1 MDSLALAAML
11 CALPGLV
18 SFEIAA
24 AERPPTS
31 VLAAEARAAGNG
43 PHAPPAGSWPQQGG
57 SPQHTNFTHDS
68 PAPPYSVAWIADLA
82 PEMIYAAQPVVA
94 DGRLY
99 QTTLQGSVY
108 ALDLK
113 TGERLWHFKTG
124 DCMWGGAAA
133 GAAPYG
139 GIGKIFVASW
149 EGQIFGLDA
158 KTGEKLWQF
167 DTEENVS
174 ASPCVADETLFLGTR
189 QGTMLALSTGG
200 QLKWKQ
206 KLSWNLYTSAAWDN
220 GRVYAVTEDMVA
232 HAMDARTGDPIWKSA
247 QLAGL
252 AIRDFYPVVHG
263 GWVLVTT
270 EPAVAA
276 GKRQSLPKDA
286 VSQPVHN
293 GERQSSLVQAEAALL
308 EELRDHPAMQTLFLL
323 NESDGKQPFI
333 PLNFYGGAGLEQV
346 NQPLT
351 FDAQGRLVRPCEMA
365 GGMKVARI
373 DLVKNQ
379 VWDIMDEFQPSA
391 TDNSEILSV
400 GGTRVFSKNYI
411 RGGHGQWAG
420 FVFDYVTRDMTQ
432 LPRKQ
437 VPAKRVSILPM
448 AWAPSRPLSERRLG
462 YSGEMWGIQG
472 VSPTVIAGNRFYW
485 VKQAQQII
493 AFEGR

>member
-1 MDSLALAAML
+1 VAVL
-11 CALPGLV
+11 CALAGLTRD
-18 SFEIAA
+18 EIAA

-31 VLAAEARAAGNG
+31 GVSTESRAAGGG

-57 SPQHTNFTHDS
+57 CPQHANFTHDS

-94 DGRLY
+94 DRRVY
-99 QTTLQGSVY
+99 HSTLQGSVY
-108 ALDLK
+108 ALDLN

-133 GAAPYG
+133 GTAPYG
-139 GIGKIFVASW
+139 GTGKVFVASW
-149 EGQIFGLDA
+149 EGLVFGLDA

-167 DTEENVS
+167 DAEENIS
-174 ASPCVADETLFLGTR
+174 ASPCVADDSVFIGTR

-200 QLKWKQ
+200 QLQWKQ
-206 KLSWNLYTSAAWDN
+206 KLSWNLYTSAAWNN

-232 HAMDARTGDPIWKSA
+232 HAMDARTGALIWKSA

-252 AIRDFYPVVHG
+252 AIRDFYPVAHG

-276 GKRQSLPKDA
+276 GKKQTLPKEA
-286 VSQPVHN
+286 IGRPVHN
-293 GERQSSLVQAEAALL
+293 GERPTSLVQAEAALL
-308 EELRDHPAMQTLFLL
+308 EELKDHPAMQTLFLL
-323 NESDGKQPFI
+323 NESDGKQPFV

-351 FDAQGRLVRPCEMA
+351 FDREGRLVRPCEMA

-420 FVFDYVTRDMTQ
+420 FVFDYTHREMSQ
-432 LPRKQ
+432 LPHRQ
-437 VPAKRVSILPM
+437 VPAKRVSVVPL
-448 AWAPSRPLSERRLG
+448 AWAPSCPLSERRMG
-462 YSGEMWGIQG
+462 YAGEMWGIQG

-493 AFEGR
+493 AVEGR